1 MILRA
6 DGITAGYR
14 EPVLRDLTC
23 AVEPGSLLAVVGPN
37 GSGKTTLLRVL
48 LGLLRPSR
56 GDVTLDGRAL
66 LTWGRAALARAVG
79 VVPQREEE
87 AFPLRVE
94 EAVMLG
100 RYPHLGPLAPPG
112 AADRAAVERAMTR
125 ADVHGLRD
133 RPTDRLSAGEA
144 QRVRVARALAQEP
157 SLLVLD
163 EPTASLDVRHEMEL
177 FELVRGL
184 VDQGLGALVITHHLN
199 LAARYADRM
208 LMLDGGRTA
217 GQGTPAFVLTE
228 SAVSSVF
235 RWPVARTTWHD
246 GSPQVIPL
254 RPSEPGWPDG

>member
-14 EPVLRDLTC
+14 EPVLRGLTC

-66 LTWGRAALARAVG
+66 TSWGRAALARAVG

-112 AADRAAVERAMTR
+112 
-125 ADVHGLRD
+125 
-133 RPTDRLSAGEA
+133 
-144 QRVRVARALAQEP
+144 
-157 SLLVLD
+157 
-163 EPTASLDVRHEMEL
+163 
-177 FELVRGL
+177 
-184 VDQGLGALVITHHLN
+184 
-199 LAARYADRM
+199 
-208 LMLDGGRTA
+208 
-217 GQGTPAFVLTE
+217 
-228 SAVSSVF
+228 
-235 RWPVARTTWHD
+235 
-246 GSPQVIPL
+246 
-254 RPSEPGWPDG
+254 